1 MPWCAFPVAFAARH
15 RAQRSTAQSEQI
27 GKRGNER
34 HKGKAQ
40 ADTCQRKRALAGD
53 FADINA
59 VYNIIQQVEQLR
71 DEHRCGHSKY
81 PAADAALRKIN
92 LLQTN
97 TVLSKSE
104 KSREK
109 SELLLHYC
117 NTAADFRQESSK
129 ISARYSISHAVR
141 RSSGCSGSCA
151 CAAVSTEAR
160 SNRAIAGCAQSCGEW
175 SDIDQAYCTPLSV
188 PSSRWSSTTP
198 ASAVVMV
205 FSPRISLTP
214 ETVA

>member
-1 MPWCAFPVAFAARH
+1 MQREDKNRVEHDVGCRAECHGEHAGSGKALTVDVRIETERQHDAQRTDQVNHDVRGRIRVRHLTGAEQVEQRAMKRDAKHSQHGTAQQQHKAGVNHDALCAFPVAFAARH

-71 DEHRCGHSKY
+71 DEHRCGHRKY

-109 SELLLHYC
+109 SKLL
-117 NTAADFRQESSK
+117 
-129 ISARYSISHAVR
+129 
-141 RSSGCSGSCA
+141 
-151 CAAVSTEAR
+151 
-160 SNRAIAGCAQSCGEW
+160 
-175 SDIDQAYCTPLSV
+175 
-188 PSSRWSSTTP
+188 P
-198 ASAVVMV
+198 A
-205 FSPRISLTP
+205 LL
-214 ETVA
+214 

>member
-1 MPWCAFPVAFAARH
+1 MLAAAERHGEHAGSGKALTVDVRIETERQHDAQRTDQVNHDVRGRIRVRYLTGAEQVEQRAMKRDAEHGQHDTAQQQHKAGVDHDALCAFPVAFAARH

-109 SELLLHYC
+109 SELL
-117 NTAADFRQESSK
+117 
-129 ISARYSISHAVR
+129 
-141 RSSGCSGSCA
+141 
-151 CAAVSTEAR
+151 
-160 SNRAIAGCAQSCGEW
+160 
-175 SDIDQAYCTPLSV
+175 
-188 PSSRWSSTTP
+188 P
-198 ASAVVMV
+198 A
-205 FSPRISLTP
+205 LL
-214 ETVA
+214 

>member
-1 MPWCAFPVAFAARH
+1 MKRDAEHGQHGTAQQQHKAGVDHDALCAFPVAFAARH

-34 HKGKAQ
+34 HKGEAQ

-71 DEHRCGHSKY
+71 DEHRCGHRKY

-104 KSREK
+104 KKQGEVRASPCTIVT
-109 SELLLHYC
+109 LLLIFVK
-117 NTAADFRQESSK
+117 NPAKSVRGKAFRTPF
-129 ISARYSISHAVR
+129 
-141 RSSGCSGSCA
+141 GG
-151 CAAVSTEAR
+151 
-160 SNRAIAGCAQSCGEW
+160 RAGVLG
-175 SDIDQAYCTPLSV
+175 SV
-188 PSSRWSSTTP
+188 PVQR
-198 ASAVVMV
+198 
-205 FSPRISLTP
+205 
-214 ETVA
+214 